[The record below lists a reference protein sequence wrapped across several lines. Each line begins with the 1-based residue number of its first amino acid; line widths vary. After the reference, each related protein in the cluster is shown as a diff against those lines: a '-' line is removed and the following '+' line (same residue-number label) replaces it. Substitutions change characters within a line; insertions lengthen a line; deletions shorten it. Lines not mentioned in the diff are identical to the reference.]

1 MFKTFALLAG
11 TIFTAAALSGTTPAL
26 ADSKTALAEGTQLAM
41 GHGMKGHG
49 KIKKR
54 GQILKRRKIFRC
66 ISTGLKRIKKGKGNA
81 KKNARLVLKN
91 AAILH
96 QNLKK
101 LFPRGSH
108 KGMTRAKKKLWKKK
122 NWAKFAKQS
131 AALKAGAARLVK
143 MGGSKKGLKGVYKTC
158 KGSTNRSVVR
168 RKKTP
173 RKLSAANPTA

>member
-26 ADSKTALAEGTQLAM
+26 ADSKTALDEGTQLAM

-66 ISTGLKRIKKGKGNA
+66 ISTGLKKIKKGKGNA

-96 QNLKK
+96 QNFKK

-108 KGMTRAKKKLWKKK
+108 KGMTRAKKTLWKKK

-158 KGSTNRSVVR
+158 KGCHKPFRG
-168 RKKTP
+168 KK
-173 RKLSAANPTA
+173 KKGAKKVKCG